1 VKYGEI
7 LGKKVI
13 DKKARLLG
21 KVYEVEIN
29 VKDLKI
35 TNFYLDVDK
44 DAVNDLG
51 LKKPMIGSVKAIFPT
66 EMVDAI
72 SDSIILNGI
81 ISELKNII
89 KPLS

>member
-1 VKYGEI
+1 MKYEEI

-21 KVYEVEIN
+21 KVNGVEVDA
-29 VKDLKI
+29 KAMKI
-35 TNFYLDVDK
+35 TYFYLDVDK

-51 LKKPMIGSVKAIFPT
+51 LKKSMMGSVKAVVPT
-66 EMVDAI
+66 EMVDAM
-72 SDSIILNGI
+72 SDSIILNGT

-89 KPLS
+89 RATS

>member
-1 VKYGEI
+1 MKYEEI
-7 LGKKVI
+7 VGKKVI

-29 VKDLKI
+29 EKDMKI
-35 TNFYLDVDK
+35 TYFYLDVDK

-51 LKKPMIGSVKAIFPT
+51 LKKPMIGSVKAVFPT
-66 EMVDAI
+66 EMVDAM
-72 SDSIILNGI
+72 SDSILLNGT
-81 ISELKNII
+81 ISELKNIV

>member
-1 VKYGEI
+1 MKYEEI
-7 LGKKVI
+7 VGKKVI

-29 VKDLKI
+29 EKDMKI
-35 TNFYLDVDK
+35 TYFYLDVDK

-51 LKKPMIGSVKAIFPT
+51 LKKPMIGSVKAVFPT
-66 EMVDAI
+66 EMVDAM
-72 SDSIILNGI
+72 SDSILLNGT

-89 KPLS
+89 RATS

>member
-1 VKYGEI
+1 MKYEEI
-7 LGKKVI
+7 VGKRVI

-21 KVYEVEIN
+21 KVNGVEVDA
-29 VKDLKI
+29 KAMKI
-35 TNFYLDVDK
+35 THFYLDVDK

-51 LKKPMIGSVKAIFPT
+51 LKKMMMGGVKAVVPI

-72 SDSIILNGI
+72 SDSILLNGI
-81 ISELKNII
+81 ISELRNII

>member
-1 VKYGEI
+1 VKYEEI

-21 KVYEVEIN
+21 KVYEIEIN
-29 VKDLKI
+29 AKDLKI

-51 LKKPMIGSVKAIFPT
+51 LKKPIIGGVKAIFPT

>member
-1 VKYGEI
+1 M
-7 LGKKVI
+7 GKKVI

-29 VKDLKI
+29 TKDLKI

-51 LKKPMIGSVKAIFPT
+51 LKKPIIGSVKAIFPA

-81 ISELKNII
+81 IGELKNII